1 MNMSSLVESVS
12 VLAFGFGP
20 WELAI
25 VAGIVL
31 LIFGNRL
38 PSAAKSLG
46 MSFSAFKKGV
56 KEGENDLDQSPPSR
70 SVGSSSPPEKFES
83 QSTPEKVETQS

>member
-1 MNMSSLVESVS
+1 MNIYSIVETSCT
-12 VLAFGFGP
+12 LAFFGGGP

-25 VAGIVL
+25 VGGIAL

-38 PSAAKSLG
+38 PGAAKSLG

-56 KEGENDLDQSPPSR
+56 KEGEDDSD
-70 SVGSSSPPEKFES
+70 
-83 QSTPEKVETQS
+83 STASKIETPTPPEKVESQS